1 MSKVRGTAKHVVS
14 KCGPPM
20 GKYMNRP
27 SIEYTGSG
35 DQLCDDAWG
44 GRWFRA
50 SIEAVNEG
58 IRFIQEA
65 YVDSIQDIEENR
77 GYGKLLNYNDLYNVW
92 NISDTLPG
100 GLWGWS
106 PSEDWRVDMTFETT
120 LVEVGEHELADK
132 MGESVYIIE
141 PGANSLP
148 IECYMEV

>member
-1 MSKVRGTAKHVVS
+1 MSKVRGRAKHVVS

-35 DQLCDDAWG
+35 DQLCYDAWG

-58 IRFIQEA
+58 IQFIQEA
-65 YVDSIQDIEENR
+65 YIDGIQEVEEGH
-77 GYGKLLNYNDLYNVW
+77 GYGKWLNYNDLYNVW
-92 NISDTLPG
+92 NISDTILG
-100 GLWGWS
+100 GVWGWS
-106 PSEDWRVDMTFETT
+106 PSEDYRVSMQFNAT
-120 LVEVGEHELADK
+120 LYLVGQHELADK

-141 PGANSLP
+141 PEANSLP
-148 IECYMEV
+148 MEYYTEV

>member
-35 DQLCDDAWG
+35 DQLCYDAWG

-65 YVDSIQDIEENR
+65 YVDSIQDIEENS

-132 MGESVYIIE
+132 MGESIYIIE

>member
-1 MSKVRGTAKHVVS
+1 MSKVIAKAKHVAS
-14 KCGPPM
+14 KCGPPR

-27 SIEYTGSG
+27 SIEYSGTG
-35 DQLCDDAWG
+35 DQLCYDAWG

-58 IRFIQEA
+58 IQFLRDA
-65 YVDSIQDIEENR
+65 YVDGIQEIEEGT

-106 PSEDWRVDMTFETT
+106 PSEDWRVDMEFITV
-120 LVEVGEHELADK
+120 LAEVGEHDLADK

-141 PGANSLP
+141 PAGNSLP
-148 IECYMEV
+148 FESYMEV